1 VVAPPGQLTTD
12 EVARLVET
20 HGVTSAFLT
29 TSLFNLVAGTRVSA
43 FAGLRTLLTGGESAS
58 AEAMRTVR
66 AACPAT
72 KLVHAYGPT
81 ETTTFA
87 TLMPVDAVDGVPP
100 IGSPLDATQVYVLG
114 PDLRPVPV
122 GVSGELY
129 LAGWATARGYLNR
142 PALSAERFVAS
153 PFGPPGSRMYRTGDV
168 VRWRADGV
176 IEYVGRGDQQVKIRG
191 FRIELGEVEAALTR
205 LPEVTQAYATVQE
218 TAPGV
223 KRLVAYVVGGEGHQP
238 EPARVRDG
246 LRETMPDF
254 MVPAVLMVLPAL
266 PLNANGKVDRR
277 ALPDPEVAA
286 TVSREV
292 SGAAES
298 ALAAAFA
305 EALSVSRVGA
315 SDSFFDLGGD
325 SIRAI
330 QVVSRLR
337 AAGWLISVGDVLT
350 LHTVEKL
357 AERAVTVEPAP
368 AAEPAAEDLMVL
380 DDDDLATLMSALA
393 EEGS

>member
-1 VVAPPGQLTTD
+1 
-12 EVARLVET
+12 
-20 HGVTSAFLT
+20 
-29 TSLFNLVAGTRVSA
+29 
-43 FAGLRTLLTGGESAS
+43 
-58 AEAMRTVR
+58 
-66 AACPAT
+66 
-72 KLVHAYGPT
+72 
-81 ETTTFA
+81 
-87 TLMPVDAVDGVPP
+87 
-100 IGSPLDATQVYVLG
+100 
-114 PDLRPVPV
+114 
-122 GVSGELY
+122 
-129 LAGWATARGYLNR
+129 
-142 PALSAERFVAS
+142 
-153 PFGPPGSRMYRTGDV
+153 
-168 VRWRADGV
+168 
-176 IEYVGRGDQQVKIRG
+176 
-191 FRIELGEVEAALTR
+191 
-205 LPEVTQAYATVQE
+205 
-218 TAPGV
+218 
-223 KRLVAYVVGGEGHQP
+223 VVGGEGHQP